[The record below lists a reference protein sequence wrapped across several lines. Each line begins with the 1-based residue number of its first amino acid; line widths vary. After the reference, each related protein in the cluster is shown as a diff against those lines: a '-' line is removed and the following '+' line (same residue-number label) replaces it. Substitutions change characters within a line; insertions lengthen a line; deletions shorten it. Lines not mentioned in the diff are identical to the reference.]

1 MYAACNGTSMQDAT
15 GTLMTAYRQR
25 IDPVMGTMA
34 LMFMLLCLGVG
45 LGTGHML
52 LALGVLVPSAVVAL
66 LVAFLAPGALA
77 SALLMAA
84 QFVVLAALLIE
95 QSGGRGEA
103 HLAVFILLA
112 ALVAYADWRVPV
124 AGVAIAIA
132 HQGVFAYLQS
142 QGLVSLYAQPGQTT
156 APAVLFAMH
165 AGALAVYAGVLG
177 YIAASLGRAVRD
189 NAAIQVFAEAA
200 ERGTLTQAFTAAELQ
215 RPAVAAV
222 ARLQSRFSQR
232 LAAAGKAANAV
243 RRLSGDATQV
253 QQKLQVQ
260 TERSGVHIERMATN
274 SRKLATTTRH
284 STEQAEQGHDLA
296 TNVGGALDESA
307 QSVQRLDDTMAR
319 VDESARDIARLLGE
333 IDAIS
338 AQTNLLALNASVE
351 AARAGEQGRGFAVVA
366 GEVRKLSQRSS
377 DIARSIRERVERSL
391 GHVETGVADVECA
404 AERMQ
409 AVVAVFEQIQQRMH
423 EISASGGEQQVGL
436 DVLDEGIRAM
446 QQAMAASAQSI
457 ESTRDVAERLNRE
470 ADMLGEAI
478 GYFRIPA
485 EDAAG
490 PGGRRE
496 RRHRQRPPKESVTE
510 SVRRGVLPT

>member
-1 MYAACNGTSMQDAT
+1 MCAARNENAMQHVT
-15 GTLMTAYRQR
+15 GPLITAYRQR
-25 IDPVMGTMA
+25 IDPHMGAVA
-34 LMFMLLCLGVG
+34 LLLMLVCLGVG
-45 LGTGHML
+45 LGSGSML
-52 LALGVLVPSAVVAL
+52 LALGVLVPSAAL
-66 LVAFLAPGALA
+66 TLLIVFLAPGTMA

-84 QFVVLAALLIE
+84 QFVVLSALLID
-95 QSGGRGEA
+95 QTGGRIEA
-103 HLAVFILLA
+103 HLSVFIALA

-124 AGVAIAIA
+124 VGVALALVHHA
-132 HQGVFAYLQS
+132 LFAYLQYR
-142 QGLVSLYAQPGQTT
+142 GLVTLYAPSLEPT
-156 APAVLFAMH
+156 ALPVRFAMH
-165 AGALAVYAGVLG
+165 AGVLVAYAGVLG
-177 YIAASLGRAVRD
+177 YVGATLGRAVRD
-189 NAAIQVFAEAA
+189 TAAIQAFAEAA
-200 ERGTLTQAFTAAELQ
+200 ERGTLTQAFTAAQLQ
-215 RPAVAAV
+215 RPAIAAV

-243 RRLSGDATQV
+243 RRLSGDAAQA

-260 TERSGVHIERMATN
+260 TERSGVHIERMASSNRT
-274 SRKLATTTRH
+274 LATTSRQ
-284 STEQAEQGHDLA
+284 STDQAEQGHALA
-296 TNVGGALDESA
+296 TNVGGALDQSA

-404 AERMQ
+404 AERMH
-409 AVVAVFEQIQQRMH
+409 AVVAVFEQIQQRLH
-423 EISASGGEQQVGL
+423 EISASGHQQQDGI

-457 ESTRDVAERLNRE
+457 ESTQDVAERLNRE

-485 EDAAG
+485 EETAG

>member
-1 MYAACNGTSMQDAT
+1 
-15 GTLMTAYRQR
+15 
-25 IDPVMGTMA
+25 
-34 LMFMLLCLGVG
+34 
-45 LGTGHML
+45 
-52 LALGVLVPSAVVAL
+52 
-66 LVAFLAPGALA
+66 
-77 SALLMAA
+77 
-84 QFVVLAALLIE
+84 
-95 QSGGRGEA
+95 
-103 HLAVFILLA
+103 
-112 ALVAYADWRVPV
+112 
-124 AGVAIAIA
+124 
-132 HQGVFAYLQS
+132 
-142 QGLVSLYAQPGQTT
+142 
-156 APAVLFAMH
+156 
-165 AGALAVYAGVLG
+165 
-177 YIAASLGRAVRD
+177 
-189 NAAIQVFAEAA
+189 
-200 ERGTLTQAFTAAELQ
+200 
-215 RPAVAAV
+215 
-222 ARLQSRFSQR
+222 
-232 LAAAGKAANAV
+232 
-243 RRLSGDATQV
+243 
-253 QQKLQVQ
+253 
-260 TERSGVHIERMATN
+260 
-274 SRKLATTTRH
+274 
-284 STEQAEQGHDLA
+284 
-296 TNVGGALDESA
+296 VGGALDQSA

-404 AERMQ
+404 AERMH
-409 AVVAVFEQIQQRMH
+409 AVVAVFEQIQQRLH
-423 EISASGGEQQVGL
+423 EISASGHQQQDGI

-457 ESTRDVAERLNRE
+457 ESTQDVAERLNRE

-485 EDAAG
+485 EETAG